1 MEIGSHSLWTLIHGM
16 GFGALYLLA
25 CSGALFALHQ
35 RLQPSSPS
43 VSSGNNRFLGAYLS
57 LMAALAWLSVLTG
70 TYIIYPWY
78 RFPAPAGTTN
88 LALYPRA
95 LLLAHPST
103 SAWHSVGMEWKEHVA
118 WLVPIV
124 ITASAFVVLRYGR
137 ELSRHPQL
145 RTVLL
150 TFVASSLIAAG
161 IAGFFG
167 AMLDKNAPV
176 EGGQTIRIAGGESQ

>member
-1 MEIGSHSLWTLIHGM
+1 MEIDSHSLWTLIHGM

-25 CSGALFALHQ
+25 SSGALFALHQ
-35 RLQPSSPS
+35 RLQPASPA

-78 RFPAPAGTTN
+78 RFPAPAGATN
-88 LALYPRA
+88 LAPYPRA

-118 WLVPIV
+118 WLVPIA
-124 ITASAFVVLRYGR
+124 ITATAFVVLRYGR

-150 TFVASSLIAAG
+150 TFVVTSLIAAG
-161 IAGFFG
+161 VAGFFG

-176 EGGQTIRIAGGESQ
+176 EGGQTIHIAGGESQ